1 MMAVLFMGCTKEF
14 REHREELRLLRPLYG
29 KTYDSLILTKDA
41 TPVIFPADF
50 QFKLKVGEPEKRRQ
64 SAGYF
69 AMSYGNH
76 NDSFWLSNFDLEKV
90 GDSFQLTI
98 LRSNRTADY
107 LGPLFKHTSF
117 QPNFEGQSDGSVIV
131 LSGTYR
137 GTIYRYEFRQ

>member
-69 AMSYGNH
+69 AMRYPPVTSSAWF
-76 NDSFWLSNFDLEKV
+76 DIFDLTKANSSYKIV
-90 GDSFQLTI
+90 
-98 LRSNRTADY
+98 TAGSYRVPDFF
-107 LGPLFKHTSF
+107 GPLFRYSTF
-117 QPNFEGQSDGSVIV
+117 QPALSSSDDGNIMT
-131 LSGTYR
+131 LTGRHKDTFYH
-137 GTIYRYEFRQ
+137 YEFR